1 MALVHYARVPTLTA
15 SVITNRTR
23 ATTPRVGRALV
34 ECLVAALLLSVAA
47 LALTAV
53 VQSSATLMDDA
64 TLVARAQAAAGSAA
78 ERGLQHVCDTASH
91 RSSIVGVRIAGDVQD
106 VGAATL
112 QSRVVRM
119 TLEPSPFARRDTT
132 RLAVSTARY
141 CL

>member
-1 MALVHYARVPTLTA
+1 MHYVDVPTLTA
-15 SVITNRTR
+15 LVITSRPR
-23 ATTPRVGRALV
+23 ATTPRAGRALV

-53 VQSSATLMDDA
+53 VQSSATLTDDA

-78 ERGLQHVCDTASH
+78 ERGLLHVCDTASH
-91 RSSIVGVRIAGDVQD
+91 RSTIVGVRIAGDVQD

-119 TLEPSPFARRDTT
+119 TLEPSPFAQRDTP
-132 RLAVSTARY
+132 RLAVSTARN
-141 CL
+141 CS